1 VLNTSTTRRIGA
13 IGLAGA
19 LLFGACGDGGDTE
32 GPGLTGDIRIDGSST
47 VYPVL
52 EAMAEEFQIE
62 NRAVR
67 VAVAFSGTGGGFKKF
82 CAGETDANNASRPI
96 NAEEELEALCEPAGV
111 EPVELRIA
119 IDGLTVLVHPE
130 NDWASCMTVEELRL
144 VWDQGSTVQRWNQ
157 VRPEWPD
164 EPIRL
169 FGPGADSGTFDYFT
183 EEVNG
188 EAQRS
193 RSDFTQSEDDNALVI
208 GIAGD
213 RYALGYFGYAY
224 YVENRDK
231 VKAVAIDDGDGCIE
245 ATDETINSGTY
256 TPLSRPLY
264 IYPSVQSLERPQVAA
279 FFRFLLEYVD
289 LIVPEIGY
297 VALPADQLQASKDAL
312 EAAIERAGMPPGA
325 GTEAP

>member
-1 VLNTSTTRRIGA
+1 
-13 IGLAGA
+13 
-19 LLFGACGDGGDTE
+19 
-32 GPGLTGDIRIDGSST
+32 
-47 VYPVL
+47 VL

>member
-1 VLNTSTTRRIGA
+1 VLNTSTRLGA
-13 IGLAGA
+13 IGLAAA
-19 LLFGACGDGGDTE
+19 LLVGACGEGGGTE

-47 VYPVL
+47 VYPVV
-52 EAMAEEFQIE
+52 EAMAEEFQVE
-62 NRAVR
+62 NRGVR
-67 VAVAFSGTGGGFKKF
+67 VAVAFSGSGGGFKKF

-96 NAEEELEALCEPAGV
+96 KPEEELEALCEPAGV

-119 IDGLTVLVHPE
+119 IDGLTILVHPE
-130 NDWASCMTVEELRL
+130 NDWATCMTVEELRL

-157 VRPEWPD
+157 VRPEWPN

-183 EEVNG
+183 EEING
-188 EAQRS
+188 NVQQS

-231 VKAVAIDDGDGCIE
+231 VKAIAIDDGDGCVE
-245 ATDETINSGTY
+245 ATDETINSGSY

-264 IYPSVQSLERPQVAA
+264 VYTSVQALERPQVAA
-279 FFRFLLEYVD
+279 FFRFFLEYVEY
-289 LIVPEIGY
+289 IVPEIGY
-297 VALPADQLQASKDAL
+297 VPLPADQLQASIDAL
-312 EAAIERAGMPPGA
+312 EAALDRVQVPAA
-325 GTEAP
+325 TGTEAP